1 MARNQPVNMGTSA
14 YDLDR
19 WAALPE
25 IPKYHPERAPQRE
38 QHREGAPK
46 KHTRAKTKRRAK
58 QGVSK
63 FAILGCLTVGILMLF
78 VVSFHMQ
85 LTILSAEMVQLE
97 RQMVDLR
104 EESVYLTFAHE
115 NAFHPAEIER
125 FAREELGM
133 VDATPGQMINIG
145 GTVTGDVA
153 EVLWAEEAVS
163 TSFFQRAVSLFESLR
178 EYLAF
183 W

>member
-1 MARNQPVNMGTSA
+1 MGTSA

-25 IPKYHPERAPQRE
+25 IPESYPERAPQRE
-38 QHREGAPK
+38 RGQPGEAARTK
-46 KHTRAKTKRRAK
+46 TRTRTKAKRRAK

-63 FAILGCLTVGILMLF
+63 FAVLGCLTVGILMLF

-85 LTILSAEMVQLE
+85 LTMLSAEMVQLE
-97 RQMVDLR
+97 RQMAGLR
-104 EESVYLTFAHE
+104 DDAVYLTAVHE
-115 NAFHPAEIER
+115 HAFHPAEIER
-125 FAREELGM
+125 FARDELGM
-133 VDATPGQMINIG
+133 VDATPSQMVNIG
-145 GTVTGDVA
+145 SAVTGDVA
-153 EVLWAEEAVS
+153 EVLWAEETVS
-163 TSFFQRAVSLFESLR
+163 MGFFQRMSGTFESLW